1 MNHFALA
8 ANTIAVH
15 KDGAFQASSPKTFQG
30 RPSGR
35 PFFLPPPY
43 LAFPF
48 HGRIEL
54 ADDESQVRKLQV
66 ANARPEDS
74 GRGLAHI
81 PRALMAALGITEGDV
96 IEILGKRVTPARAV
110 LPYSEDEGLELLRID
125 GLQRANAGVG
135 SGDFVE
141 VRRAESKPATRVVF
155 APAQENLRLQGS
167 GEALKRTFFARPLTA
182 GDTIATVGHQ
192 RADVPPN
199 VAQFVRA
206 PAYALQEIRLA
217 VISTTPRG
225 IVHIDE
231 NTEVELRAEYTEA
244 ADTRRADVTYD
255 DIGGMAATIDQ
266 LREMVELPLRYPEL
280 FQRLGVDPPKGVLLH
295 GPPGT
300 GKTRLAR
307 AVANE
312 SDATFHLIN
321 GPEIM
326 GSAYGESESR
336 LRQVF
341 EEAAK
346 TAPSIV
352 FIDEID
358 SIAPKRGQVSGEA
371 EKRLVAQL
379 LTLMDG
385 LEARANIVV
394 IAATNRPEAID
405 EALRRPGRFDREIV
419 VGVPD
424 DRGRREILGIHTR
437 GMPLAENVDLNEL
450 ARTTYGFV
458 GADLAAL
465 TREAAIEAVRRLMP
479 QLNLEDRSIPPEVLD
494 TLSVTR
500 EDFLEAIKRVQ
511 PSAMREVMVQA
522 PQVRWE
528 DVGGLDDA
536 QMRLKE
542 GVELPLKDP
551 DAFRRLGI
559 RPAKGFLLYGPPG
572 TGKTLLA
579 KAVAREAEANF
590 IATKSSDLLSKW
602 YGESEQQIA
611 RLFARARQV
620 APCVIFI
627 DELDSLVPS
636 RGGGMGE
643 PQVTERVVNTI
654 LSEMDGLEELQS
666 VVVIGAT
673 NRPNLI
679 DPALLRP
686 GRFDELIYVGVPDKA
701 GRERILRIQTE
712 KMPLADDVD
721 IASLAERTERYT
733 GADLEDVVRRA
744 GLVALRQSLE
754 TRQVTM
760 AHFDAALKDSR
771 ATVTP
776 EMEDEYQAMSGR
788 LKQQAS
794 AIQPIG
800 FIAPGMLRGHG
811 PKGED

>member
-1 MNHFALA
+1 MADA
-8 ANTIAVH
+8 ET
-15 KDGAFQASSPKTFQG
+15 
-30 RPSGR
+30 
-35 PFFLPPPY
+35 PPP
-43 LAFPF
+43 
-48 HGRIEL
+48 
-54 ADDESQVRKLQV
+54 RKLQV

-74 GRGLAHI
+74 GRGLAHL
-81 PRALMAALGITEGDV
+81 PRAMMASLGLAEGDV
-96 IEILGKRVTPARAV
+96 IEIVGKRTTPARAV
-110 LPYSEDEGLELLRID
+110 FPYSEDEGLEIIRLD
-125 GLQRANAGVG
+125 GLQRANAGAG
-135 SGDFVE
+135 SGEYVE

-155 APAQENLRLQGS
+155 APAQQNLRLQGS
-167 GEALKRTFFARPLTA
+167 SNALKRTFVGRPLCQGDVVATA
-182 GDTIATVGHQ
+182 GQQ
-192 RADVPPN
+192 RVDNIPPN
-199 VAQFVRA
+199 VQQFLRA

-217 VISTTPRG
+217 VVATTPKG

-231 NTEVELRAEYTEA
+231 STEVELRPEYEEPEQS
-244 ADTRRADVTYD
+244 RRADVTYD
-255 DIGGMAATIDQ
+255 DIGGMAGTIDQ

-312 SDATFHLIN
+312 SAAQFFLIN

-326 GSAYGESESR
+326 GSAYGESEQR

-341 EEAAK
+341 EEATK
-346 TAPSIV
+346 NAPSIV

-358 SIAPKRGQVSGEA
+358 SIAPKRDRVSGEA

-385 LEARANIVV
+385 LEARANLVV

-424 DRGRREILGIHTR
+424 ERGRREILGIHTR
-437 GMPLAENVDLNEL
+437 GMPLGDRVDLDEL

-465 TREAAIEAVRRLMP
+465 TREAAIEAVRRIMP
-479 QLNLEDRSIPPEVLD
+479 RLNLEDGTIPPEVLD
-494 TLSVTR
+494 DLSVTR

-528 DVGGLDDA
+528 DVGGLDIA
-536 QMRLKE
+536 QERLKE

-579 KAVAREAEANF
+579 KAVAREAQANF

-620 APCVIFI
+620 APTVIFI
-627 DELDSLVPS
+627 DELDSLVPA
-636 RGGGMGE
+636 RGGGLGE

-654 LSEMDGLEELQS
+654 LAEMDGLEELQS

-673 NRPNLI
+673 NRPNLV

-686 GRFDELIYVGVPDKA
+686 GRFDELIYVGVPNRE
-701 GRERILRIQTE
+701 GRERILSIQTA
-712 KMPLADDVD
+712 KMPLGPDVD
-721 IASLAERTERYT
+721 LGELADRSERFT
-733 GADLEDVVRRA
+733 GADLEDLVRRA
-744 GLVALRQSLE
+744 GLIALRRSLSAD
-754 TRQVTM
+754 QVTM
-760 AHFDAALKDSR
+760 ADFEQAMGEAR
-771 ATVTP
+771 ASVTP
-776 EMEDEYQAMSGR
+776 EMERDYEAMAAR
-788 LKQQAS
+788 LKQDAA

-800 FIAPGMLRGHG
+800 FIAPGMLR
-811 PKGED
+811 PRDQD

>member
-1 MNHFALA
+1 M
-8 ANTIAVH
+8 
-15 KDGAFQASSPKTFQG
+15 
-30 RPSGR
+30 
-35 PFFLPPPY
+35 
-43 LAFPF
+43 
-48 HGRIEL
+48 
-54 ADDESQVRKLQV
+54 ADSDDAKRKLQV

-74 GRGLAHI
+74 GRGVAHL
-81 PRALMAALGITEGDV
+81 PRAFMAAAGIADGDV
-96 IEILGKRVTPARAV
+96 VEIVGKKATPARAV
-110 LPYSEDEGLELLRID
+110 GPYADDEGLEIVRID

-135 SGDFVE
+135 SGDYVE
-141 VRRAESKPATRVVF
+141 VRRTESKPATRVVF
-155 APAQENLRLQGS
+155 APAQHNLRLQGS
-167 GEALKRTFFARPLTA
+167 TNALKRTFFHRPLCQGDVVATA
-182 GDTIATVGHQ
+182 GHQ
-192 RADVPPN
+192 RVQNMPPN
-199 VAQFVRA
+199 MAQFVNA
-206 PAYALQEIRLA
+206 PAYALQEIRLVVVSA
-217 VISTTPRG
+217 APKG

-231 NTEVELRAEYTEA
+231 NTEVELRPEYEEPGDA
-244 ADTRRADVTYD
+244 RRADVTYD

-280 FQRLGVDPPKGVLLH
+280 FERLGVEPPKGVLLH

-300 GKTRLAR
+300 GQTRLAR

-312 SDATFHLIN
+312 SDAQFFLIN

-326 GSAYGESESR
+326 GSAYGESEQR
-336 LRQVF
+336 LRSVF

-346 TAPSIV
+346 NAPSIV

-371 EKRLVAQL
+371 EKRVVAQL

-385 LEARANIVV
+385 LEARANLVV

-424 DRGRREILGIHTR
+424 ERGRREILGIHTR
-437 GMPLAENVDLNEL
+437 GMPLDHNVSLDEL
-450 ARTTYGFV
+450 ARTTFGFV
-458 GADLAAL
+458 GADIAAL
-465 TREAAIEAVRRLMP
+465 SREAAIEAVRRIMP
-479 QLNLEDRSIPPEVLD
+479 RLNLEERTIPPEVLD
-494 TLSVTR
+494 TLAVTR
-500 EDFLEAIKRVQ
+500 DDFMEALKRVQ

-522 PQVRWE
+522 PTVRWS

-551 DAFRRLGI
+551 NAFRRLGI

-611 RLFARARQV
+611 RLFQRARQV
-620 APCVIFI
+620 APTVIFI
-627 DELDSLVPS
+627 DELDSLVPA
-636 RGGGMGE
+636 RGGGLGE

-654 LSEMDGLEELQS
+654 LAEMDGLEELQS

-686 GRFDELIYVGVPDKA
+686 GRFDELIYVGVPDSA
-701 GRERILRIQTE
+701 GRRRILAIQTQ
-712 KMPLADDVD
+712 KMPLASDVD
-721 IASLAERTERYT
+721 LDAIAAETDRFT

-744 GLVALRQSLE
+744 GLIALRASLDAKD
-754 TRQVTM
+754 VTM
-760 AHFDAALKDSR
+760 ANFRAALRESR
-771 ATVTP
+771 ASVTP
-776 EMEDEYQAMSGR
+776 EVEREYEQIAAK
-788 LKQQAS
+788 LKQEANAPQS
-794 AIQPIG
+794 IG
-800 FIAPGMLRGHG
+800 FVMPGQLNPHG
-811 PKGED
+811 SKG

>member
-1 MNHFALA
+1 M
-8 ANTIAVH
+8 
-15 KDGAFQASSPKTFQG
+15 
-30 RPSGR
+30 
-35 PFFLPPPY
+35 
-43 LAFPF
+43 
-48 HGRIEL
+48 
-54 ADDESQVRKLQV
+54 ADDDPQTRKIQV
-66 ANARPEDS
+66 ANSRPEDS
-74 GRGLAHI
+74 GRGLAHV

-96 IEILGKRVTPARAV
+96 IEIVGKQSTPARAV
-110 LPYSEDEGLELLRID
+110 QPYSEDEGLDLLRID

-141 VRRAESKPATRVVF
+141 VRKADSRPATRVVF
-155 APAQENLRLQGS
+155 APAQANLRLQGS
-167 GEALKRTFFARPLTA
+167 TNALRRTFYGRPLAAGNVVATA
-182 GDTIATVGHQ
+182 GHQ
-192 RADVPPN
+192 RVGNMPPG
-199 VAQFVRA
+199 VAQFMNA
-206 PAYALQEIRLA
+206 PAYALQEIRLLVVSA
-217 VISTTPRG
+217 APKG

-231 NTEVELRAEYTEA
+231 NTEIELRAEYEEPEQA
-244 ADTRRADVTYD
+244 RRADVTYD
-255 DIGGMAATIDQ
+255 DIGGMAGTIDQ

-280 FQRLGVDPPKGVLLH
+280 FQRLGVDPPKGLLLY

-312 SDATFHLIN
+312 SDAQFFLIN

-326 GSAYGESESR
+326 GSAYGESEKR
-336 LRQVF
+336 LRDIF
-341 EEAAK
+341 EEASK
-346 TAPSIV
+346 NAPSIV

-358 SIAPKRGQVSGEA
+358 SIAPKRGQVTGEA

-385 LEARANIVV
+385 LEARANLVV

-424 DRGRREILGIHTR
+424 ERGRREILGIHTR
-437 GMPLAENVDLNEL
+437 GMPLDGGVDLAEL

-465 TREAAIEAVRRLMP
+465 TREAAIDAVRRIMP
-479 QLNLEDRSIPPEVLD
+479 KLNLEERTIPPEVLD
-494 TLSVTR
+494 QLSVTR
-500 EDFLEAIKRVQ
+500 DDFLEALKRVQ
-511 PSAMREVMVQA
+511 PSAMREVMVEA
-522 PQVRWE
+522 PRVRWE
-528 DVGGLDDA
+528 DVGGLDAA
-536 QMRLKE
+536 QERLKE

-611 RLFARARQV
+611 RLFQRARQV
-620 APCVIFI
+620 APTVIFI
-627 DELDSLVPS
+627 DELDSLVPA

-654 LSEMDGLEELQS
+654 LAEMDGLEELQA

-673 NRPNLI
+673 NRPNLV

-686 GRFDELIYVGVPDKA
+686 GRFDELIYVGVPDQA
-701 GRERILRIQTE
+701 GRRRILGIQTG
-712 KMPLADDVD
+712 KMPLAPDVD
-721 IASLAERTERYT
+721 LDAVARRTDRFT

-744 GLVALRQSLE
+744 GLVALRRSLQSE
-754 TRQVTM
+754 QVTM
-760 AHFDAALKDSR
+760 ADFDAALTDSR
-771 ATVTP
+771 ASVTP
-776 EMEDEYQAMSGR
+776 EAEADYQQMASR
-788 LKQQAS
+788 LKQDAH
-794 AIQPIG
+794 ALQPLG
-800 FIAPGMLRGHG
+800 FISPGQLTPRG
-811 PKGED
+811 PKGAD

>member
-1 MNHFALA
+1 M
-8 ANTIAVH
+8 
-15 KDGAFQASSPKTFQG
+15 
-30 RPSGR
+30 
-35 PFFLPPPY
+35 
-43 LAFPF
+43 
-48 HGRIEL
+48 
-54 ADDESQVRKLQV
+54 ADSENPVRKLQV

-74 GRGLAHI
+74 GRGLAHV
-81 PRALMAALGITEGDV
+81 PRSLMAALQLIEGDV
-96 IEILGKRVTPARAV
+96 IEVVGKSSTPARAV
-110 LPYSEDEGLELLRID
+110 APYAEDEGLEIVRID

-141 VRRAESKPATRVVF
+141 VRKVESKAATRVVF
-155 APAQENLRLQGS
+155 APAQQNLRLQGS
-167 GEALKRTFFARPLTA
+167 SQALKRTFFGRPLTQGDVVATA
-182 GDTIATVGHQ
+182 GQQ
-192 RADVPPN
+192 RVDDMPPG
-199 VAQFVRA
+199 VQQFLRA

-217 VISTTPRG
+217 VIATTPKG
-225 IVHIDE
+225 VVHVDE
-231 NTEVELRAEYTEA
+231 NTEIELRPEYEEPKEA
-244 ADTRRADVTYD
+244 RRADVTYD
-255 DIGGMAATIDQ
+255 DIGGMAGTIDQ

-280 FQRLGVDPPKGVLLH
+280 FQRLGVDPPKGVLLY

-312 SDATFHLIN
+312 SAAEFFLIN

-326 GSAYGESESR
+326 GSAYGESEQR

-341 EEAAK
+341 EEAEKAS
-346 TAPSIV
+346 PSIV

-385 LEARANIVV
+385 LEARANVVV

-424 DRGRREILGIHTR
+424 ERGRREILGIHTR
-437 GMPLAENVDLNEL
+437 GMPLGDKVDLDEL
-450 ARTTYGFV
+450 ASTTYGFV

-465 TREAAIEAVRRLMP
+465 AREAAIEAVRKIMP
-479 QLNLEDRSIPPEVLD
+479 KLNLSEGTIPPEVLD
-494 TLSVTR
+494 ELAVTR
-500 EDFLEAIKRVQ
+500 EDFLDALKRVQ
-511 PSAMREVMVQA
+511 PSAMREVMVEA
-522 PQVRWE
+522 PKVRWE
-528 DVGGLDDA
+528 DVGGLDSA
-536 QMRLKE
+536 QARLKE

-579 KAVAREAEANF
+579 KAVAREAKANF

-611 RLFARARQV
+611 RLFSRARQV
-620 APCVIFI
+620 APCVLFI
-627 DELDSLVPS
+627 DELDSLVPT
-636 RGGGMGE
+636 RGSGMGE

-654 LSEMDGLEELQS
+654 LAEMDGLEELQS

-686 GRFDELIYVGVPDKA
+686 GRFDELIYVGLPDA
-701 GRERILRIQTE
+701 PGRARILKIQTA
-712 KMPLADDVD
+712 KMPLAGDVD
-721 IASLAERTERYT
+721 LERLAARADRFT
-733 GADLEDVVRRA
+733 GADLEDLVRRA
-744 GLVALRQSLE
+744 GLIALRQSLSVE
-754 TRQVTM
+754 QVTM
-760 AHFDAALKDSR
+760 AHFEEALTDSR
-771 ATVTP
+771 ASVTP
-776 EMEDEYQAMSGR
+776 DMERDYQQIAAQ
-788 LKQQAS
+788 LKQDA
-794 AIQPIG
+794 AALQPIG
-800 FIAPGMLRGHG
+800 FVSPGQLRGR
-811 PKGED
+811 EQQ

>member
-1 MNHFALA
+1 M
-8 ANTIAVH
+8 
-15 KDGAFQASSPKTFQG
+15 
-30 RPSGR
+30 
-35 PFFLPPPY
+35 
-43 LAFPF
+43 
-48 HGRIEL
+48 
-54 ADDESQVRKLQV
+54 ADDESRTRRLQV

-81 PRALMAALGITEGDV
+81 PRSLMAALGITEGDV
-96 IEILGKRVTPARAV
+96 IEIVGKRSTPARAV

-141 VRRAESKPATRVVF
+141 VRRADSKPATRVVF
-155 APAQENLRLQGS
+155 GPAQANLRLRGT
-167 GEALKRTFFARPLTA
+167 GEALKRTFFTRPLTS

-199 VAQFVRA
+199 VQQFVRA
-206 PAYALQEIRLA
+206 PAYALQEIRLT
-217 VISTTPRG
+217 VLSTLPRG
-225 IVHIDE
+225 VVHIDE
-231 NTEVELRAEYTEA
+231 HTEVELRTEYEEA
-244 ADTRRADVTYD
+244 KESRRADVTYD
-255 DIGGMAATIDQ
+255 DIGGMGATIDQ

-312 SDATFHLIN
+312 SDASFHLIN

-326 GSAYGESESR
+326 GSAYGESEQR

-346 TAPSIV
+346 NAPSIV

-358 SIAPKRGQVSGEA
+358 SIAPKRGQVTGEA

-405 EALRRPGRFDREIV
+405 EALRRPGRFDREII

-437 GMPLAENVDLNEL
+437 GMPLADDVDLPEL

-465 TREAAIEAVRRLMP
+465 TREAAIESVRRIMP
-479 QLNLEDRSIPPEVLD
+479 RLNLEEGTIPPEVLD

-500 EDFLEAIKRVQ
+500 DDFLEALKRVQ

-522 PQVRWE
+522 PTVRWE

-620 APCVIFI
+620 APCVLFI
-627 DELDSLVPS
+627 DELDSLVPA
-636 RGGGMGE
+636 RGGAMGE

-654 LSEMDGLEELQS
+654 LAEMDGLEELQS

-673 NRPNLI
+673 NRPNMI

-686 GRFDELIYVGVPDKA
+686 GRFDELVYVGVPDQA
-701 GRERILRIQTE
+701 GRERILRIQTAR
-712 KMPLADDVD
+712 MPLAADVD
-721 IASLAERTERYT
+721 LGGIAAQTQRYT

-744 GLVALRQSLE
+744 GLVALRQSLT
-754 TRQVTM
+754 TREVTM
-760 AHFDAALKDSR
+760 AHFEEALKDSR

-776 EMEDEYQAMSGR
+776 EMESEYAAMQGK
-788 LKQQAS
+788 LKQRAS
-794 AIQPIG
+794 SIQPIG
-800 FIAPGMLRGHG
+800 FIAPGMLEGRG
-811 PKGED
+811 PKA